1 MLNITYSLVKL
12 RDLIVQRGTPR
23 TIPLDLA
30 YIIRA
35 LDAKNEFCFVE
46 TPSSVDNS
54 AYLWHITDWLE
65 CSVHREKLKYES
77 ELYRQRSY
85 ANTRNL
91 DRLVSA
97 YRNLTSF
104 SKEEAV
110 EQCSRIMR
118 SPYAEATFKT
128 LHIKFESVTGL
139 DPSTLKPIIQ
149 VNENT

>member
-12 RDLIVQRGTPR
+12 RDLIIQRGTPR

-30 YIIRA
+30 FIIRA
-35 LDAKNEFCFVE
+35 VDAKNEFCYVE
-46 TPSSVDNS
+46 MPMLNDDC

-65 CSVHREKLKYES
+65 CSMHREKLKYES

-85 ANTRNL
+85 ATQRNL

-104 SKEEAV
+104 SKEDATEHCRKII
-110 EQCSRIMR
+110 CS
-118 SPYAEATFKT
+118 SYAEVTFRT
-128 LHIKFESVTGL
+128 LHIKFESVSGL
-139 DPSTLKPIIQ
+139 DPSTLKPITQ
-149 VNENT
+149 ANENT